1 MKALVI
7 EKLEK
12 RIGNQI
18 IFPAIDLT
26 ITSGEVVA
34 VQCNAEIRNQFI
46 HMLVGGVPVSAG
58 RIMLNDEELPKHFK
72 KLCENVGL
80 LFAQEAF
87 YDRLSVYQ
95 YLSFYK
101 RLYAGNREVDEF
113 LKMVGLLEKKKQR
126 VDSLTFSEKKR
137 LQLARIILHD
147 PDLLVLEE
155 PTQNIDLESQIII
168 KRVIAELVREQ
179 KIILVLNNYVETAI
193 ELTSRV
199 YSLTKE
205 GLRQIEVKDEGDL
218 NNGEVAVS
226 VQEEGEGEI
235 LTRPIR
241 FEKIPAKVNE
251 KIILFDPTEIA
262 FVESHDGVSHLHVKG
277 ETFPCTYTLNELFD
291 RLQMFGF
298 FRCHRSYIVNL
309 QKVREVITWTRN
321 SYSLVLDDA
330 EKTSI
335 PLSKGKLNE
344 LKDIIGL

>member
-1 MKALVI
+1 MKALFI
-7 EKLEK
+7 EKVEK

-34 VQCNAEIRNQFI
+34 VQSNAEIRNQFI
-46 HMLVGGVPVSAG
+46 HMLVGEVPVSAG

-72 KLCENVGL
+72 RLCENVGL
-80 LFAQEAF
+80 FLAEEAF
-87 YDRLSVYQ
+87 YDRLSLGD
-95 YLSFYK
+95 YLGFYK
-101 RLYAGNREVDEF
+101 RLYGADGKTEEF
-113 LKMVGLLEKKKQR
+113 LKMIGLLEQKKKR

-155 PTQNIDLESQIII
+155 PTQNVDLESQLII
-168 KRVIAELVREQ
+168 KRVIDEQVRKK
-179 KIILVLNNYVETAI
+179 KIVLVLNNYVETAI

-199 YSLTKE
+199 YCLTKE

-226 VQEEGEGEI
+226 IQEEET

-262 FVESHDGVSHLHVKG
+262 FVESNDGVSHLHVKG
-277 ETFPCTYTLNELFD
+277 ETFPCTYTLNELFE
-291 RLQMFGF
+291 RLEMFGF

-321 SYSLVLDDA
+321 SYSLILDDA
-330 EKTSI
+330 EKTSV